1 MNEPPV
7 SLAPLTGVR
16 NALLPDGRMVDL
28 AFTDGVV
35 TAVTAASPPS
45 GGSAGA
51 TLDLDGRLLLPA
63 GVEPHTHLDK
73 ALSFDVIRPTYGG
86 LADGIRQWQAYART
100 IGEDDFVRRG
110 TAAALELL
118 SNGVTAIRTHAE
130 VFASD
135 DPLVSVRA
143 LVRVREDLAGLL
155 DLEIAVLAK
164 PDVADDVVEEAIRL
178 GADLVGGSPHNTADP
193 QADLARLLAI
203 ARRTGVG
210 IDIHADERLD
220 PTSLTVRDLA
230 AAVTREPLPG
240 TVTAGHCVSLGV
252 VAEPL
257 RSTVAAEL
265 AAAGV
270 GVVTCPVTNLYLQGR
285 DHPVGMPRGL
295 TATRALLDAG
305 VTLAGAGDNIRDPLN
320 PVGAADALAT
330 AALLVAAGHLTAE
343 EALDAVTSSG
353 RAVMGL
359 RPAGAFLGGAADFLA
374 VRASTVD
381 EAVSR
386 LMHDRV
392 VIHAGAL
399 VSRRTSELS
408 IAFPPSVG

>member
-1 MNEPPV
+1 V
-7 SLAPLTGVR
+7 SAPGVSRTPLAGLR
-16 NALLPDGRMVDL
+16 NGLLPDGRLVDL
-28 AFTDGVV
+28 TFADGLVSSV
-35 TAVTAASPPS
+35 RPAGGTGTAPEDV
-45 GGSAGA
+45 
-51 TLDLDGRLLLPA
+51 LDLDGRLLLPA

-73 ALSFDVIRPTYGG
+73 ALSFDAIRPTYGG
-86 LADGIRQWQAYART
+86 LAEGIRQWQAYART
-100 IGEDDFVRRG
+100 IDEDDFVRRG

-118 SNGVTAIRTHAE
+118 ANGVTAVRTHAE
-130 VFASD
+130 VFPSS

-143 LVRVREDLAGLL
+143 MVRVRGALAGLL

-164 PDVADDVVEEAIRL
+164 PEISDDLVEESIRI

-230 AAVTREPLPG
+230 AAVSAEPLAG

-257 RSTVAAEL
+257 RSTVAAQL

-270 GVVTCPVTNLYLQGR
+270 GVITCPVTNLYLQGR
-285 DHPVGMPRGL
+285 DHEVAMPRGL

-320 PVGAADALAT
+320 PVGSADHLAT
-330 AALLVAAGHLTAE
+330 AALLVAAGHLTVE
-343 EALDAVTSSG
+343 ESLDAVTRAG

-359 RPAGAFLGGAADFLA
+359 RPAGAFVGSAADLLA
-374 VRASTVD
+374 VRATTVD
-381 EAVSR
+381 DAVSR
-386 LMHDRV
+386 LMHDRMV
-392 VIHAGAL
+392 FHAGAL
-399 VSRRTSELS
+399 VARRTSELTV
-408 IAFPPSVG
+408 AFDAP

>member
-1 MNEPPV
+1 MSGPGV
-7 SLAPLTGVR
+7 SLAQLAGVV
-16 NALLPDGRMVDL
+16 NGLVPDGRTVDL
-28 AFTDGVV
+28 TFADGLV
-35 TAVTAASPPS
+35 TAVHPAGRSGPASEDV
-45 GGSAGA
+45 
-51 TLDLDGRLLLPA
+51 LDLEGRLLLPA

-73 ALSFDVIRPTYGG
+73 ALSFDAIRPTYGG

-100 IGEDDFVRRG
+100 IDEDDFVRRG
-110 TAAALELL
+110 TAAVLELL
-118 SNGVTAIRTHAE
+118 ANGVTAVRTHAE

-143 LVRVREDLAGLL
+143 MVRVREALTGLV
-155 DLEIAVLAK
+155 DLEIVVLAK
-164 PDVADDVVEEAIRL
+164 PDVPDDLVTESVRL
-178 GADLVGGSPHNTADP
+178 GADLVGGSPHNTPDP
-193 QADLARLLAI
+193 QADLVRLLTI

-230 AAVTREPLPG
+230 AAVSREPLAG

-252 VAEPL
+252 IAEPL

-270 GVVTCPVTNLYLQGR
+270 GVVACPVTNLYLQGR

-320 PVGAADALAT
+320 PVGAADHLAT
-330 AALLVAAGHLTAE
+330 AALMVAAGHLTVE
-343 EALDAVTSSG
+343 EALASVTSAG

-359 RPAGAFLGGAADFLA
+359 RPAGPFVGGAADLLA
-374 VRASTVD
+374 VRATSVD
-381 EAVSR
+381 DAVSR
-386 LMHDRV
+386 LMHDRL

-399 VSRRTSELS
+399 VSRRTSELTT
-408 IAFPPSVG
+408 AAPA

>member
-1 MNEPPV
+1 MSTVDVPPV
-7 SLAPLTGVR
+7 SLAPLAGVR
-16 NALLPDGRMVDL
+16 NARLPDGGLVDL
-28 AFTDGVV
+28 TFAAGVV
-35 TAVTAASPPS
+35 IAVDH
-45 GGSAGA
+45 AGLLEPA
-51 TLDLDGRLLLPA
+51 HDVLDLDGRLLLPA

-73 ALSFDVIRPTYGG
+73 ALSFDAIRPTYGG

-100 IGEDDFVRRG
+100 IDEDDFVRRG
-110 TAAALELL
+110 RAAALELL

-130 VFASD
+130 VFPSA
-135 DPLVSVRA
+135 DPLVAVRA
-143 LVRVREDLAGLL
+143 MVRVRESLAGLL

-164 PDVADDVVEEAIRL
+164 PEIADEVVEESIRI

-193 QADLARLLAI
+193 RGDLERLLAI

-220 PTSLTVRDLA
+220 PRSLTVRDLA
-230 AAVTREPLPG
+230 AAVTAEPLSG

-252 VAEPL
+252 MADPL
-257 RSTVAAEL
+257 RSEVAREL
-265 AAAGV
+265 AAAAV

-320 PVGAADALAT
+320 PVGAADPLAT
-330 AALLVAAGHLTAE
+330 AALLVAAGHLTVE
-343 EALDAVTSSG
+343 ESLDAVTRAG
-353 RAVMGL
+353 RVVMGL
-359 RPAGAFLGGAADFLA
+359 APAGAIVGGAADFLA
-374 VRASTVD
+374 VRASSLD
-381 EAVSR
+381 DAVSR

-399 VSRRTSELS
+399 VSRRTSELTV
-408 IAFPPSVG
+408 AGTP